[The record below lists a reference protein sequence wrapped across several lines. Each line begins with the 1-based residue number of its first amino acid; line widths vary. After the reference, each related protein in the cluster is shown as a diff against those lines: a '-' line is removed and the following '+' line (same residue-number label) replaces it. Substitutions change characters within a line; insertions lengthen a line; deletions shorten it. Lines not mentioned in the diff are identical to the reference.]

1 MDQKR
6 KDIEIMVDFERK
18 NTYNF
23 DDLLNIMKILRKECP
38 WDREQTHD
46 SIKSNFIEETYEVID
61 AIEEK
66 NDEHLKEELGDVLLQ
81 VVFHTQMAK
90 ETDRFNMDDVTT
102 GICEKLIRRHPHI
115 FSDVKAENSD
125 EVLDNWAKIK
135 KQEKAHKKQSDVM
148 NGVAKSLP
156 SPMYAYKIQKAA
168 AKTGFDFETDDDA
181 LSKLREETDEFS
193 DALKSGN
200 SEKIMEE
207 GGDVMFA
214 CINLLRR
221 HNVDPELSLMRS
233 NKKFISRYLYIE
245 KQAKLR
251 YNMNIDKLSL
261 KEMDE
266 LWNESKQKA

>member
-1 MDQKR
+1 
-6 KDIEIMVDFERK
+6 MVDFEQK

-23 DDLLNIMKILRKECP
+23 ADLLKIMEILRKHCP

-61 AIEEK
+61 AIEERSC
-66 NDEHLKEELGDVLLQ
+66 EHLKEELGDVLLQ
-81 VVFHTQMAK
+81 VVFHTEMAK
-90 ETDRFNMDDVTT
+90 EEGKFVMDDVTT

-115 FSDVKAENSD
+115 FSDVKADSSD

-135 KQEKAHKKQSDVM
+135 KQEKAQKSQSDVM
-148 NGVAKSLP
+148 VGIAKSLP
-156 SPMYAYKIQKAA
+156 SPMYAYKIQKEA
-168 AKTGFDFETDDDA
+168 AKVGFDFETDEDA
-181 LSKLREETDEFS
+181 LSKLREEVDELS
-193 DALKSGN
+193 EALKSGDADA
-200 SEKIMEE
+200 IADE

-221 HNVDPELSLMRS
+221 HKVDPELSLMGS

-245 KQAKLR
+245 KQAKIR

-261 KEMDE
+261 DQMDE
-266 LWNESKQKA
+266 LWNESKNEA